1 MGSSSL
7 ELGDASSTP
16 PSSGTP
22 RRVGPMHTPRGV
34 TYFRGGCYPM
44 DMNTSLQPRI
54 LEPTAGSWT
63 LLVGHRRLNPGLLA
77 AIARLGEHT
86 PVRVLDGGNR
96 FNAYVVARVA
106 RGRPETLDRITVS
119 RAFTCYQAF
128 SLLKSTPAS
137 PYPFIVLD
145 MLNTFYDESV
155 QSAERM
161 RLLKTCI
168 VHLER
173 LQSTSGGVVSV
184 HPPAVPSH
192 EAVEMLEL
200 LQASAG
206 ECIFAE
212 LEPPPPHT
220 LPLF

>member
-1 MGSSSL
+1 
-7 ELGDASSTP
+7 
-16 PSSGTP
+16 
-22 RRVGPMHTPRGV
+22 
-34 TYFRGGCYPM
+34 
-44 DMNTSLQPRI
+44 MNTALQPRI

-63 LLVGHRRLNPGLLA
+63 LLVGQRKLNPGLLV

-96 FNAYVVARVA
+96 FNAYIVARTA
-106 RGRPETLDRITVS
+106 RGLPATLDRITVS

-128 SLLKSTPAS
+128 SLLESTPAS

-155 QSAERM
+155 RSAERM

-168 VHLER
+168 THLER

-184 HPPAVPSH
+184 HPPAVPSP
-192 EAVEMLEL
+192 EAVGMLEL

-206 ECIFAE
+206 ECIFAQ
-212 LEPPPPHT
+212 LDPTPPYT